1 MVVHHMKNKLLTRI
15 LLYAILLIGC
25 WFAMPLIGRS
35 QIGSI
40 RFNTIGT
47 ADGLSHESINTIVR
61 DATGFMWFGSRT
73 GLNRWDGYDMV
84 VFQNNPFDSSSI
96 CNSEIHSSFCT
107 ASGELWFGTRDGL
120 ALFNPHS
127 NTFQNF
133 HPPGLEEKAVRIQC
147 LIEDDQKTLW
157 VGSSH
162 GLFIKR
168 ISDAT
173 LMPVSNL
180 HPALAKLDSI
190 GVSDFL
196 NANGKFY
203 IATNGAG
210 LWEMNTSSFQVER
223 STSESED
230 WKKLHSNKV
239 RFVTMDHQNNLWLA
253 YSDCTIE
260 RRVEGI
266 KSVQKIS
273 ELSECMRG
281 DVKNE
286 MGDLVVDHQ
295 GTIWASTSIASVSVF
310 DTTTQ
315 TFQHLKDK
323 PYITAFDN
331 TRSARSIYVDRN
343 GTIWLAMHT
352 TGVLYFN
359 LSKQPFIH
367 YARLDGLPDTEV
379 DHHLLSNWTRAF
391 AEDDRKR
398 LWTGTTDGVSILD
411 RETQTFTSLRNKTDS
426 ENSLANNSIRSILNI
441 DNQYMLIGTAGG
453 LTRYNFDTGKSINY
467 YANEND
473 PTALRGGFVLDIQQG
488 LDGAIYVATSNGFSR
503 YDGNTGT
510 FYNWVDHPE
519 LQKAFAESMRCI
531 VIDKNGVIWIAKSN
545 GNLLEFLINENKII
559 EYTGLQSKYQ
569 HLDNTVLDMQDDGGV
584 LWLGT
589 LAGLLK
595 FDKTTKQFSR
605 VNFYEKI
612 TPLLVGNLQ
621 KEGDEIMWFT
631 GTTGLVKYHISNGA
645 SEYFT
650 VHHGLPT
657 NSFHFQRSY
666 ITHDGLYCM
675 ASMKGIVMYRPENLN
690 QLTNFPKAFITELRV
705 LNQPMDVQRLS
716 GPKLSLS
723 HNENFFTIT
732 LNTFDYLH
740 QDNIQY
746 ASMLEGL
753 HDDWVYH
760 GKNRQLSF
768 TNVPGGDYVLK
779 YKTTTSNGIWSDEFQ
794 TLHIHIDTVFYKTWW
809 FTILIVLLI
818 IGILYAVVKYR
829 QHQKLKVEHLRQK
842 IASDLHDDIGA
853 TLSSIRMYSE
863 VARTRHGNNEPLLE
877 RISENARGMVDS
889 MSDIVWAIKPGN
901 DKFSDLKTRME
912 NFANEM
918 CGPLDIELKFGCDH
932 NLDDLKLQMEQRKD
946 LYLVFKET
954 VNNAVKYS
962 QCKILTISLRRDD
975 NSIRMEIT
983 DDGKGFD
990 VEKIKKGNGLD
1001 NMSMRVRNM
1010 NGKLEI
1016 TSSEVEGT
1024 CILVYV
1030 PFTHFG

>member
-1 MVVHHMKNKLLTRI
+1 MKDKLQNTFSLHVI
-15 LLYAILLIGC
+15 LIACCCVLNSFELK
-25 WFAMPLIGRS
+25 S

-40 RFNTIGT
+40 RFNSIST
-47 ADGLSHESINTIVR
+47 ADGLSHESVNTIVR

-73 GLNRWDGYDMV
+73 GLNRWDGYDME

-120 ALFNPHS
+120 ALFNSHS

-133 HPPGLEEKAVRIQC
+133 HPPGLEEEAVRIQC
-147 LIEDDQKTLW
+147 LTEDDQKTLW
-157 VGSSH
+157 VGTSY

-173 LMPVSNL
+173 LKPVSTL
-180 HPALAKLDSI
+180 YPALAKLDSI
-190 GVSDFL
+190 SVTDFL
-196 NANGKFY
+196 NANSKLY

-210 LWEMNTSSFQVER
+210 LWEMNTSSLQVEK

-230 WKKLHSNKV
+230 WKKLYSNKV
-239 RFVTMDHQNNLWLA
+239 RFVAMDHQNNIWLA
-253 YSDCTIE
+253 YSDCTVE
-260 RRVEGI
+260 RRDEVN
-266 KSVQKIS
+266 KSVQTIS
-273 ELSECMRG
+273 ELSKCMRG

-286 MGDLVVDHQ
+286 MGDLVVDNQ

-310 DTTTQ
+310 DTNTQ

-331 TRSARSIYVDRN
+331 TRSARSIYVDRS

-359 LSKQPFIH
+359 LSKQPFVH

-391 AEDDRKR
+391 AEDNRKR

-411 RETQTFTSLRNKTDS
+411 RETQTFTSLRNKNDNG
-426 ENSLANNSIRSILNI
+426 NSLANNSIRSIINV

-467 YANEND
+467 YANEKD
-473 PTALRGGFVLDIQQG
+473 PVALCGGFVLDIQQG
-488 LDGAIYVATSNGFSR
+488 LDGAIYVATSNGLSR

-531 VIDKNGVIWIAKSN
+531 VIEKNGVIWIAKSN
-545 GNLLEFLINENKII
+545 GNLLEFLIDENKIT
-559 EYTGLQSKYQ
+559 EYEGLQSKYQ
-569 HLDNTVLDMQDDGGV
+569 HLDNTVLDIRDDGGV

-605 VNFYEKI
+605 IDFREKI

-621 KEGDEIMWFT
+621 KEGNDFMWFT
-631 GTTGLVKYHISNGA
+631 GTTGLVKYRISNGTA
-645 SEYFT
+645 EYFT

-675 ASMKGIVMYRPENLN
+675 ASMKGIVMFRPENLN

-705 LNQPMDVQRLS
+705 LNQVMDLQRLS
-716 GPKLSLS
+716 GPELSLS

-753 HDDWVYH
+753 HNDWVYH

-779 YKTTTSNGIWSDEFQ
+779 YKTTTSDGIWSDEFQ

-809 FTILIVLLI
+809 FTILIVLSI
-818 IGILYAVVKYR
+818 IGIFYAVVKYR
-829 QHQKLKVEHLRQK
+829 QHQKQKVERLRQK

-863 VARTRHGNNEPLLE
+863 VARTRQGNNEPLLE

-901 DKFSDLKTRME
+901 DKFGDLKMRME
-912 NFANEM
+912 NFAREM
-918 CGPLDIELKFGCDH
+918 CGPADVELHLQYDTGLDA
-932 NLDDLKLQMEQRKD
+932 LKLQMELRKD
-946 LYLVFKET
+946 LYLVFKEA
-954 VNNAVKYS
+954 VNNAIKYS
-962 QCKILTISLRRDD
+962 ACKNLKISLTKEDD
-975 NSIRMEIT
+975 AIRMEIW
-983 DDGKGFD
+983 DDGRGFD
-990 VEKIKKGNGLD
+990 VTTIKSGNGLG
-1001 NMSMRVRNM
+1001 NMGMRVNAMKGR
-1010 NGKLEI
+1010 LQI
-1016 TSSEVEGT
+1016 TSTAVTGT
-1024 CILVYV
+1024 CILCEV
-1030 PFTHFG
+1030 PFTHIG

>member
-1 MVVHHMKNKLLTRI
+1 MISRRMKTKLLSRI
-15 LLYAILLIGC
+15 LLHAILLVGC
-25 WFAMPLIGRS
+25 LFEMPLRGWS

-47 ADGLSHESINTIVR
+47 ADGLSHESVNTIVR
-61 DATGFMWFGSRT
+61 DATGFMWFGART
-73 GLNRWDGYDMV
+73 GLNRWDGYDME

-96 CNSEIHSSFCT
+96 CNSEIHSSYCT
-107 ASGELWFGTRDGL
+107 KSGELWFGTRDGL
-120 ALFNPHS
+120 ALFNAHTK
-127 NTFQNF
+127 TFQNF
-133 HPPGLEEKAVRIQC
+133 HPPGLEDEAVRINC
-147 LIEDDQKTLW
+147 LIEDQNQTLW
-157 VGSSH
+157 IGTSF

-168 ISDAT
+168 ISDNALQPIST
-173 LMPVSNL
+173 IL
-180 HPALAKLDSI
+180 PALADLKSI
-190 GVSDFL
+190 GITDFFD
-196 NANGKFY
+196 AQEKMY

-210 LWEMNTSSFQVER
+210 LWALDTSTLQAENWTTDSD
-223 STSESED
+223 D
-230 WKKLHSNKV
+230 WKKLHSNRV
-239 RFVTMDHQNNLWLA
+239 RFITMDHQQNLWLA
-253 YSDCTIE
+253 YSDCTVE
-260 RRVEGI
+260 RREALNKTI
-266 KSVQKIS
+266 LKIS
-273 ELSECMRG
+273 ELSNTMRG

-295 GTIWASTSIASVSVF
+295 GNIWASTSIASVSVF
-310 DTTTQ
+310 DIKTQ
-315 TFQHLKDK
+315 SFQHLKDK

-352 TGVLYFN
+352 TGVLYFD

-367 YARLDGLPDTEV
+367 YARLDGLPDDEV
-379 DHHLLSNWTRAF
+379 DSHLLSNWTRAF
-391 AEDDRKR
+391 AEDNRKR

-426 ENSLANNSIRSILNI
+426 ENSLANNSIRSIINVN
-441 DNQYMLIGTAGG
+441 NQYMLIGTAGG

-467 YANEND
+467 YANKKD
-473 PTALRGGFVLDIQQG
+473 PEALCGGFVLDIQQG
-488 LDGAIYVATSNGFSR
+488 LDGSIYVATSSGLSR
-503 YDGNTGT
+503 YDGSTGT

-531 VIDKNGVIWIAKSN
+531 VIEKNGVIWIAKSN
-545 GNLLEFLINENKII
+545 GNLLEFLIDENKIT
-559 EYTGLQSKYQ
+559 EYEGLQSKYQ
-569 HLDNTVLDMQDDGGV
+569 HLDNTVLDIRDDGEV

-595 FDKTTKQFSR
+595 FDKAKKQFSR
-605 VNFYEKI
+605 VDFQDKI

-621 KEGDEIMWFT
+621 KEGDDIMWFT

-645 SEYFT
+645 AEYFT

-666 ITHDGLYCM
+666 ITYDRLYCM
-675 ASMKGIVMYRPENLN
+675 ASMKGIVMFRPENLN

-705 LNQPMDVQRLS
+705 LNQTMDLQRLS

-740 QDNIQY
+740 QDNIHY

-768 TNVPGGDYVLK
+768 TNLPGGDYVLK
-779 YKTTTSNGIWSDEFQ
+779 YKTTTSDGIWSDEFQ
-794 TLHIHIDTVFYKTWW
+794 TLQIHIDTVYYKTWW
-809 FTILIVLLI
+809 FIILILI
-818 IGILYAVVKYR
+818 LVIGILYAVMKYR
-829 QHQKLKVEHLRQK
+829 QQQKLKVEQLRQK

-901 DKFSDLKTRME
+901 DKFGDLKMRME
-912 NFANEM
+912 NFAHEM
-918 CGPLDIELKFGCDH
+918 CGPLDIELKLHYDH
-932 NLDDLKLQMEQRKD
+932 NLDELKLQMELRKD
-946 LYLVFKET
+946 LYLVFKEV

-962 QCKILTISLRRDD
+962 KCKNLNISLKRDN
-975 NSIRMEIT
+975 NSISMEIA

-1001 NMSMRVRNM
+1001 NMKMRVRNM
-1010 NGKLEI
+1010 NGRLDI
-1016 TSSEVEGT
+1016 TSSDLKGT
-1024 CILVYV
+1024 CILVYI